1 MYQNGKLIDVKYY
14 TDTKP
19 KAGNKIEVSFT
30 AQLVSGTTS
39 LRQMHLAR
47 GRLEGKSSPILV
59 KFNAP
64 KPASTLYILATG
76 VDKYENSKYNLKYA
90 KADAVSLSGEV
101 AGLKNKIFK
110 DVVVKTLFDADAT
123 IKM

>member
-30 AQLVSGTTS
+30 AQLVSGNNIFKANAFS
-39 LRQMHLAR
+39 K

-59 KFNAP
+59 KL
-64 KPASTLYILATG
+64 TLQ
-76 VDKYENSKYNLKYA
+76 NLPQ
-90 KADAVSLSGEV
+90 LC
-101 AGLKNKIFK
+101 IFWRQELINM
-110 DVVVKTLFDADAT
+110 KTVNT
-123 IKM
+123 I

>member
-1 MYQNGKLIDVKYY
+1 M
-14 TDTKP
+14 
-19 KAGNKIEVSFT
+19 
-30 AQLVSGTTS
+30 
-39 LRQMHLAR
+39 
-47 GRLEGKSSPILV
+47 

-101 AGLKNKIFK
+101 AGLK
-110 DVVVKTLFDADAT
+110 TRYLR
-123 IKM
+123 MWW